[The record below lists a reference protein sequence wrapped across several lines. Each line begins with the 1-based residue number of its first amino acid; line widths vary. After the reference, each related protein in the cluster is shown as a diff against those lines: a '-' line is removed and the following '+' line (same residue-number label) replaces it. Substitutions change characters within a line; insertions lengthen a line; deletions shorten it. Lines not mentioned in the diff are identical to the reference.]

1 METISVFE
9 DIRFG
14 ILLIA
19 VVLLIVKTV
28 FRSAA
33 ATSDEA
39 DDPDT
44 ANAPA
49 KSAAGPDAQA
59 GKKPRSVSP
68 ADKARARMAMQKHV
82 SARKAELQAKRAN
95 REAAQMIPSLE
106 GPSLEGPSLEGP
118 SLEGPSLEGPSL
130 EILSSEA
137 PAKHRQQA
145 AVQQPERSAA
155 SSSADRN
162 EWMEGFDIR
171 RAVVWSEILRP
182 KFKED
187 EA

>member
-1 METISVFE
+1 METIDIFE
-9 DIRFG
+9 NVRFG

-19 VVLLIVKTV
+19 VVLLIVKLV

-44 ANAPA
+44 ANVPA
-49 KSAAGPDAQA
+49 KSVAKPDAQA
-59 GKKPRSVSP
+59 GEKPRSVSP
-68 ADKARARMAMQKHV
+68 ADDKVRARMAMQKHV

-106 GPSLEGPSLEGP
+106 GPSLEGQSLEGT
-118 SLEGPSLEGPSL
+118 SLESLSL
-130 EILSSEA
+130 DGST
-137 PAKHRQQA
+137 KRRQQA
-145 AVQQPERSAA
+145 PVQQPERTGE
-155 SSSADRN
+155 SSGPDRN
-162 EWMEGFDIR
+162 DWMEGFDIR

-187 EA
+187 EGADGVGIPY

>member
-1 METISVFE
+1 METIDIFE
-9 DIRFG
+9 NVRFG

-19 VVLLIVKTV
+19 VVLLIVKLV

-39 DDPDT
+39 DDPDP
-44 ANAPA
+44 ADAPA
-49 KSAAGPDAQA
+49 KSVAKPDAQA
-59 GKKPRSVSP
+59 GEKPRSVLP
-68 ADKARARMAMQKHV
+68 ADDKARARMAMQKHV
-82 SARKAELQAKRAN
+82 SARKAELQAKREK

-106 GPSLEGPSLEGP
+106 GPSLEGPSLEIQ
-118 SLEGPSLEGPSL
+118 SLELP
-130 EILSSEA
+130 SSEA

-145 AVQQPERSAA
+145 PVQQPERSAA
-155 SSSADRN
+155 SSGADRN
-162 EWMEGFDIR
+162 DWMEGFDIR

>member
-82 SARKAELQAKRAN
+82 SARKAELQAKHEK

-106 GPSLEGPSLEGP
+106 GPSLEGS
-118 SLEGPSLEGPSL
+118 SL

-137 PAKHRQQA
+137 PAKHRQQVP
-145 AVQQPERSAA
+145 VQQPERSAK

>member
-1 METISVFE
+1 METIVIFE
-9 DIRFG
+9 NVRFG

-19 VVLLIVKTV
+19 VVLLIVKLV

-44 ANAPA
+44 ADAPA
-49 KSAAGPDAQA
+49 KSVAEADAQA
-59 GKKPRSVSP
+59 GKKPRSVLP
-68 ADKARARMAMQKHV
+68 ADDKARARMAMQKHI

-106 GPSLEGPSLEGP
+106 GQSQEGASLEIPSLEGS
-118 SLEGPSLEGPSL
+118 
-130 EILSSEA
+130 
-137 PAKHRQQA
+137 AKPRQQA
-145 AVQQPERSAA
+145 AFQQPERSAA

-162 EWMEGFDIR
+162 DWMEGFDIR

-187 EA
+187 EGADGFGIPY

>member
-1 METISVFE
+1 METIDIFE
-9 DIRFG
+9 NVRFG

-19 VVLLIVKTV
+19 VVLLIVKLV
-28 FRSAA
+28 FRLGA

-44 ANAPA
+44 ANVPA
-49 KSAAGPDAQA
+49 KSVAEADVQA
-59 GKKPRSVSP
+59 GKKPRSVLP
-68 ADKARARMAMQKHV
+68 ADKARSRMAMQRHI

-95 REAAQMIPSLE
+95 REETAQMIS
-106 GPSLEGPSLEGP
+106 

-130 EILSSEA
+130 EIPSSEA

-145 AVQQPERSAA
+145 PVQQPERSAA

-162 EWMEGFDIR
+162 DWMEGFDIR

-187 EA
+187 EEADGFGIPY